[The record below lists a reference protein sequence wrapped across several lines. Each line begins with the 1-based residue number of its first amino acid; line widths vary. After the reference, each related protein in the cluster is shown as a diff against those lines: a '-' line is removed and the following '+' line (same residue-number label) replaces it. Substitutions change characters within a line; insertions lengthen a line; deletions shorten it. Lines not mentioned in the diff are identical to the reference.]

1 MKKVLIIGVSGQ
13 DGSYLARYL
22 LSKKK
27 YTIYG
32 IVRKKINKNKR
43 NQKSQPIP
51 SIKTKDAIL
60 KLLNSPNLCSK

>member
-13 DGSYLARYL
+13 DGSYLAKYL

-32 IVRKKINKNKR
+32 IVRKKINKNL
-43 NQKSQPIP
+43 
-51 SIKTKDAIL
+51 IKLKKKNKL
-60 KLLNSPNLCSK
+60 KLIYIKKIEE